1 MPMGLGS
8 KQWVEVEPL
17 VFREV
22 GGQDT
27 VVFREN
33 SKGRISNV
41 FFSQIP
47 ILAGVKLAWYK
58 TPGFHFSLLAICMIL
73 FLSTL
78 SWPAS
83 ALSKLLCRSN
93 KEIPG
98 APWLVRLIAG
108 GMSAGYI
115 IFLIGMLS
123 IVSDPLEF
131 MFGVPSALNILLIL
145 PILSA
150 LLTIGA
156 LFFAYVGWKNKY
168 WAVCGRVHYTLVVL
182 ASLFFLWFL
191 AYWNLLG
198 FHF

>member
-1 MPMGLGS
+1 MMVTKVEATEDSTLLITMPMGLGS

-58 TPGFHFSLLAICMIL
+58 TPGFNYSLLAISMIL

-83 ALSKLLCRSN
+83 ALSKLLCRSK

-108 GMSAGYI
+108 GMSVLYI
-115 IFLIGMLS
+115 FFLIGMFS
-123 IVSDPLEF
+123 TVSDPMEF
-131 MFGVPSALNILLIL
+131 IFGVPSAVLNIAI
-145 PILSA
+145 SYHEN
-150 LLTIGA
+150 GD
-156 LFFAYVGWKNKY
+156 AYYGEKHVDKK
-168 WAVCGRVHYTLVVL
+168 
-182 ASLFFLWFL
+182 
-191 AYWNLLG
+191 
-198 FHF
+198 